1 MPYLRNRKKNWKRK
15 SSMTD
20 SEMLKLLAQNAG
32 SWVKYVILPDGSAYL
47 YTKENYDALC
57 EQTTSLQEGIPA
69 TESTK

>member
-1 MPYLRNRKKNWKRK
+1 
-15 SSMTD
+15 MTN
-20 SEMLKLLAQNAG
+20 EEVLKLLAQNAG
-32 SWVKYVILPDGSAYL
+32 TWVKYVVLPDGSTYL